1 MPKVIHI
8 VITMRAKTILLIG
21 YHSNQ
26 AKGYVPAQNFSQRQQ
41 PNFQYNANHNQQVNR
56 QYNVNHTKQTNRQ
69 YDINHNQQTNRQ
81 YDTNHNQQT
90 SRQYDANHGQ
100 QANFQSDV
108 NRKQQGNYQAK
119 TNKNYNNVSQNNNQN
134 YSQEES
140 LLMQDVYGKK
150 DDFAN
155 NTSPDFSAL
164 FQTFF
169 GSQNSSQST
178 NQNSNSNS
186 KDNSN
191 STSNFEMLDMETILK
206 FKKIFDRLQ
215 TSSNSNEPIVNLLRA
230 IKPFMQESK
239 KSIVDQIV
247 KFITISAVLKDFNGI
262 F

>member
-41 PNFQYNANHNQQVNR
+41 PNFQYNANHNQQANR
-56 QYNVNHTKQTNRQ
+56 QYG
-69 YDINHNQQTNRQ
+69 
-81 YDTNHNQQT
+81 
-90 SRQYDANHGQ
+90 ANHGQ

>member
-21 YHSNQ
+21 YRSNQ

-41 PNFQYNANHNQQVNR
+41 PNFQYNANHNQQ
-56 QYNVNHTKQTNRQ
+56 TN
-69 YDINHNQQTNRQ
+69 
-81 YDTNHNQQT
+81 
-90 SRQYDANHGQ
+90 RQYDANHGQ

-119 TNKNYNNVSQNNNQN
+119 TNKNYNNVYQNNNQN

-169 GSQNSSQST
+169 GSQNSSQGT

>member
-56 QYNVNHTKQTNRQ
+56 QYNVNHTKQTN
-69 YDINHNQQTNRQ
+69 
-81 YDTNHNQQT
+81 
-90 SRQYDANHGQ
+90 RQYDANHGQ